1 MGVGPA
7 RGVLF
12 GVIGVTVPGGC
23 PEVRCCVKLSVMAIW
38 LSEADVRAVL
48 PMARLVD
55 AIEAAVVAFS
65 AGKVTQPVRTVLE
78 TPGGFFAS
86 MPAFLG
92 STPAMGAKLV
102 TVFHGHSN
110 HGRPTHLA
118 TNVLLDPTT
127 RRLLGL

>member
-1 MGVGPA
+1 MHVDPPPGVF
-7 RGVLF
+7 F
-12 GVIGVTVPGGC
+12 GVIWLTVPVGC

-65 AGKVTQPVRTVLE
+65 AGKGTQPVRTVLE

-92 STPAMGAKLV
+92 STPGMGAKLV
-102 TVFHGHSN
+102 TVCHGN
-110 HGRPTHLA
+110 PNQGLPTHLA
-118 TNVLLDPTT
+118 RITLLNPTT
-127 RRLLGL
+127 VDLFA

>member
-1 MGVGPA
+1 MHVDPPPGVF
-7 RGVLF
+7 F
-12 GVIGVTVPGGC
+12 GVIWLTVPVGC

-48 PMARLVD
+48 PMARLGD

-92 STPAMGAKLV
+92 STPAMVAKLV
-102 TVFHGHSN
+102 TGFHGHSDPLL
-110 HGRPTHLA
+110 PTHIA
-118 TNVLLDPTT
+118 TNVLLD
-127 RRLLGL
+127 